1 MQKKLLIGLL
11 VLILLL
17 SVGCTMVACDMIGK
31 FFNKENGGNS
41 SAPSSSLTADTATT
55 ALRNAG
61 YNVRIYSDEE
71 DFEDK
76 PDGLE
81 VLIRAHLDSENED
94 DKGDENIYLFFFISE
109 SKAKVYMQ
117 SDAWAA
123 DLEDASEDAERDGM
137 RLSYGRSGKY
147 LYFGTEG
154 AVNAL
159 RNSASKTS
167 DQSKPSDNDKG
178 TDLTAKLPLN
188 LTVYDLY
195 DAFDAAG
202 YDAGYL
208 TEEDLEE
215 GELAVGMTALF
226 DARWGNKS
234 EYIVVWFFTTPEKA
248 IERFQNDR
256 FHAELEEEAEKSKK
270 STTKGDLTYGINGS
284 YIYLA
289 SQGALQILSEI
300 AVD

>member
-17 SVGCTMVACDMIGK
+17 SVACTMVACDMIGK

-41 SAPSSSLTADTATT
+41 SSPSSSLTADTATT

-61 YNVRIYSDEE
+61 YFVDIASDDD

-81 VLIRAHLDSENED
+81 TFISGYLDSEN
-94 DKGDENIYLFFFISE
+94 DEEETDFIYLFFFSSE
-109 SKAKVYMQ
+109 SKAKAYLA
-117 SDAWAA
+117 SDEWAA
-123 DLEDASEDAERDGM
+123 KLEDEREDAEEDGIKPV
-137 RLSYGRSGKY
+137 YGRSGKY
-147 LYFGTEG
+147 LYLGTE
-154 AVNAL
+154 AALNAL

-202 YDAGYL
+202 YDADYL
-208 TEEDLEE
+208 TKEDLEE
-215 GELAVGMTALF
+215 AEALSLIALF

-248 IERFQNDR
+248 IERFQNDK